1 MSRRISAGRIVT
13 MEAAQNAGRL
23 SGRVAIVTGAA
34 QGLGL
39 GMAERLAAEGARV
52 VLADVSEEVH
62 TAAAGIGPGVTAHVC
77 DVADSAAVDRLVAAA
92 VKQYGRLDIMVA
104 NAGVGGGGPIVEM
117 TDETFRRILAVNLE
131 GTFFCCR
138 AAARA
143 MIPQQSGSIVTVG
156 SIFGRDTPARSAAYG
171 ASKAGIVALTQ
182 AAARE
187 FGPHGIR
194 VNCISP
200 GNMDTEMHWAALQRR
215 ADASGE
221 TFEDLRA
228 AVRASVPLGRHGTA
242 AEIAAAVAFLVS
254 PDASYITGQTINVDG
269 GFQPR

>member
-1 MSRRISAGRIVT
+1 
-13 MEAAQNAGRL
+13 MEAAYNAGRL
-23 SGRVAIVTGAA
+23 NGQVAIVTGAA
-34 QGLGL
+34 HGLGL
-39 GMAERLAAEGARV
+39 GIATRLAAEGARV
-52 VLADVSEEVH
+52 VLADISEEVH
-62 TAAAGIGPGVTAHVC
+62 TSAAGIGPEAAAYVC
-77 DVADSAAVDRLVAAA
+77 DAADSAAVDRLVTAA
-92 VKQYGRLDIMVA
+92 VAQHGRLDIMVA

-117 TDETFRRILAVNLE
+117 TDEAFRRILAVNLE

-138 AAARA
+138 AAARV
-143 MIPQQSGSIVTVG
+143 MIPGQGGSIVTVG

-200 GNMDTEMHWAALQRR
+200 GNMDTDMHWTALQRR
-215 ADASGE
+215 ADATGE
-221 TFEDLRA
+221 TFDHLRDT
-228 AVRASVPLGRHGTA
+228 VRAGIPLGRHGTA

-254 PDASYITGQTINVDG
+254 PDASYVTGQTINVDG

>member
-1 MSRRISAGRIVT
+1 MEVT
-13 MEAAQNAGRL
+13 HAAGRL
-23 SGRVAIVTGAA
+23 SGQIAIVTGAA

-39 GMAERLAAEGARV
+39 GIAARLAAEGARV
-52 VLADVSEEVH
+52 VLADVSEAVH
-62 TAAAGIGPGVTAHVC
+62 ASAAGIGPQAAARVC
-77 DVADSAAVDRLVAAA
+77 DVADPAAVDCLVAETAE
-92 VKQYGRLDIMVA
+92 QHGRLDIMVA
-104 NAGVGGGGPIVEM
+104 NAGVGGGGPLVEM
-117 TDETFRRILAVNLE
+117 TDDRFRRILAVNLE

-138 AAARA
+138 AAARV
-143 MIPQQSGSIVTVG
+143 MIPRQSGSIVTLG
-156 SIFGRDTPARSAAYG
+156 SIFGRDTPAGAAAYG

-187 FGPHGIR
+187 LGPHGIR

-215 ADASGE
+215 ADAAGE
-221 TFEDLRA
+221 RFEHLQD

-242 AEIAAAVAFLVS
+242 AEVAAAVAFLVS
-254 PDASYITGQTINVDG
+254 PDAAYITGQTINVDG